1 MLFLY
6 WVSLPGLP
14 AIALWVQNQI
24 PGVKNLYPWA
34 FPLIVFIGV
43 LLVFAVWGLVRVRHR
58 LLVLETPVLKVSD
71 YSSKNDRGHSWISLF
86 VENPTDIP
94 IPDCQGEVREWRI
107 IQADTAPILP
117 AQPTTY
123 PWSSRTG
130 DQEPNYTRPI
140 GAYGHDIL
148 DLVSSLAKGEQFS
161 SVRALNVPGPRRD
174 HSFDW
179 PMGPGEYQAL
189 VEIGSKTWRTKP
201 TYVSVW
207 MRLNLDG
214 EWAKVTV
221 TEVSPDYLTRR
232 S

>member
-6 WVSLPGLP
+6 RVSLPGLP

-107 IQADTAPILP
+107 IQPTQRRPCQHSRQLIRGHLARVTKNPITHARL
-117 AQPTTY
+117 
-123 PWSSRTG
+123 
-130 DQEPNYTRPI
+130 
-140 GAYGHDIL
+140 GH
-148 DLVSSLAKGEQFS
+148 
-161 SVRALNVPGPRRD
+161 
-174 HSFDW
+174 
-179 PMGPGEYQAL
+179 MGTIY
-189 VEIGSKTWRTKP
+189 
-201 TYVSVW
+201 
-207 MRLNLDG
+207 
-214 EWAKVTV
+214 
-221 TEVSPDYLTRR
+221 
-232 S
+232 